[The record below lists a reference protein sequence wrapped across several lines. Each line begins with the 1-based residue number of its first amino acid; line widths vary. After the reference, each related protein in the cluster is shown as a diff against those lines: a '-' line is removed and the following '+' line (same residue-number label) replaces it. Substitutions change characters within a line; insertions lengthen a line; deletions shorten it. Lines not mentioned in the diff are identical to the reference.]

1 MLHITLREGDYFM
14 IGGNVKVQYKK
25 YEGRDNMVIGVE
37 APKDVQILRGIY
49 YEQEIEKLA
58 AVGDEKAAEIAKKL
72 RADYVRR
79 RDGLN
84 ERKKSREENERRTAA
99 GEIKGNKP
107 VLTEEERKTRR
118 VNRMKNKP
126 VGADP
131 RVCPSKG
138 ITVTDLNNDETGMN
152 IKYKRVFDHVTNQ

>member
-58 AVGDEKAAEIAKKL
+58 AAGDEKAAEIAKKL
-72 RADYVRR
+72 RADYVKR

-84 ERKKSREENERRTAA
+84 ERKKSREENERRMAA

-118 VNRMKNKP
+118 INRPDRPPAN
-126 VGADP
+126 
-131 RVCPSKG
+131 SKDWG
-138 ITVTDLNNDETGMN
+138 ITAADLNKDESGMN
-152 IKYKRVFDHVTNQ
+152 IKYKRVFDHVTN